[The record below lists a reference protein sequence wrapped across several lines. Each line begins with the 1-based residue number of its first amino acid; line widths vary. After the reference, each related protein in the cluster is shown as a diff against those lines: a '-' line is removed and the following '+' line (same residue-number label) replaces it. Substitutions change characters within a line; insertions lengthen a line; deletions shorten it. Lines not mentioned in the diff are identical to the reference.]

1 MNLRLSFSFLN
12 VPLEFCREFWNTF
25 EKPIRLKHCILSRID
40 KRGIFRFYKK
50 LTYIDTVKSQI
61 SIDDSEIANNRF
73 GEYLDHLKSRIGRVP
88 WSSRITCFASFCD
101 QIRIVQS
108 SLQLAKR
115 FSIVGCHFTQKTGPP
130 WPFIGLNFL
139 MKEIRQLYWLVKKEV
154 ILRYE
159 NFSCFKARNTEE
171 ELH

>member
-1 MNLRLSFSFLN
+1 MYLRLTFSFLN
-12 VPLEFCREFWNTF
+12 VPLEFCREFD
-25 EKPIRLKHCILSRID
+25 ILSKNLYGFLNTVFWVKLTREVF
-40 KRGIFRFYKK
+40 FRFYKK

-154 ILRYE
+154 ILPYQ
-159 NFSCFKARNTEE
+159 N
-171 ELH
+171 